1 MWIKRHNII
10 INTDN
15 VCAMMQENDKLMFRL
30 HGSTAPSTIEHAPL
44 SAEIMLKSIPEG
56 TMEIIWQGILNGEKY
71 LTLE

>member
-15 VCAMMQENDKLMFRL
+15 VCAMMQEKDKLIFRL

-44 SAEIMLKSIPEG
+44 SAEIVLKSIPEG

>member
-1 MWIKRHNII
+1 MWIKRGDTI

-15 VCAMMQENDKLMFRL
+15 VCAIRQKGDKLIFRL

-44 SAEIMLKSIPEG
+44 SAEIVLKSIPEG
-56 TMEIIWQGILNGEKY
+56 TIETIWQGIFYGEKC

>member
-1 MWIKRHNII
+1 MWIKSGDTI

-15 VCAMMQENDKLMFRL
+15 ICAIRQEGDKLIFRL
-30 HGSTAPSTIEHAPL
+30 HGSATPSTIDRAPI
-44 SAEIMLKSIPEG
+44 SAEIVLKSIPKG

>member
-1 MWIKRHNII
+1 MWIKRGDTI

-15 VCAMMQENDKLMFRL
+15 ICAIRQEGDKLIFRL

-44 SAEIMLKSIPEG
+44 SAEIVLKSIPDG
-56 TMEIIWQGILNGEKY
+56 TIEIIWQGILNGEKC

>member
-1 MWIKRHNII
+1 MWIKSDNII

-15 VCAMMQENDKLMFRL
+15 VCAIRQEGDKLIFRL

-44 SAEIMLKSIPEG
+44 SAEIVLKSIPEG
-56 TMEIIWQGILNGEKY
+56 TMEIIWQGILNGEKC

>member
-1 MWIKRHNII
+1 MWIKSDNII

-15 VCAMMQENDKLMFRL
+15 VCAIRQEGDKLIFRL

-44 SAEIMLKSIPEG
+44 SAEIVLKSIPEG
-56 TMEIIWQGILNGEKY
+56 AMEIIWQGILNGEKC

>member
-1 MWIKRHNII
+1 MWIKRGDTI

-15 VCAMMQENDKLMFRL
+15 VCAIRQEGDKLILRL

-44 SAEIMLKSIPEG
+44 SAEIVLKSIPEG
-56 TMEIIWQGILNGEKY
+56 TIEIIWQGILTKEKY

>member
-1 MWIKRHNII
+1 MWIKRGDTI

-15 VCAMMQENDKLMFRL
+15 ICAIRQEGDKLIFRL

-44 SAEIMLKSIPEG
+44 SAEIVLKSIPEG

>member
-1 MWIKRHNII
+1 MWIKRGNII

-15 VCAMMQENDKLMFRL
+15 ICAIRQENDKLIFRL

-44 SAEIMLKSIPEG
+44 SAEIVLKSIPEG

>member
-1 MWIKRHNII
+1 MWIKRGDTI

-15 VCAMMQENDKLMFRL
+15 VCAIRQEGDKLIFRL

-44 SAEIMLKSIPEG
+44 SAEVVLKSIPEG
-56 TMEIIWQGILNGEKY
+56 TMEIIWQGILTKEKY

>member
-1 MWIKRHNII
+1 MWIKRGDTI

-15 VCAMMQENDKLMFRL
+15 VCAIRQEGDKLIFRL

-44 SAEIMLKSIPEG
+44 SAEIVLKSIPEG